1 MTEQRESIIKHADPY
16 LRELRQRLKA
26 GESPGRALSRV
37 LDHLEI
43 SVGLRDREDPVASL
57 TRDYLRDQMLH
68 LVDIEPKP
76 IRISLTTANTLIG
89 ALQGAVRTL
98 HDRAVQHSRYDT
110 PRDRD
115 KWQAHHDGLRIAEQ
129 ALQGEIARV
138 KQAAAGGL
146 TLSDVVA
153 LREFDE
159 RISAVAAAR

>member
-89 ALQGAVRTL
+89 ALQGAVQLL
-98 HDRAVQHSRYDT
+98 HAHARHCDT

-129 ALQGEIARV
+129 ALWEEIARV

-146 TLSDVVA
+146 TLSDVAA
-153 LREFDE
+153 LTEFDE
-159 RISAVAAAR
+159 RISAVAGA